1 MQIISFLLVVAILEF
16 TFTFSISAKIEAVH
30 TEPLLCQSSREI
42 NNHAIVLRAP
52 KAMAQ
57 DYNLVGTGVVE
68 NPHKILPMLV
78 GYHYSLLR
86 SRGIWRALG

>member
-1 MQIISFLLVVAILEF
+1 MYLG
-16 TFTFSISAKIEAVH
+16 
-30 TEPLLCQSSREI
+30 
-42 NNHAIVLRAP
+42 AP

-86 SRGIWRALG
+86 SSCTDTKPQGGLNN